1 MSKRILSFDEFLTEN
16 DMKSAKLFNVASI
29 GYIPALILEGGA
41 AGHMMH
47 PFDDNSL
54 TFGDFKKIVDGAL
67 QGKLDFE
74 EQPTEKTDGQNL
86 FVTIKDGKAHFARNK
101 GQMISPID
109 LRGITN
115 MFSDHPSGGVRDTF
129 TLAAQDLASALEKL
143 KDQSVFNDGKSFI
156 NLELIYSSNAN
167 VINYDRDVIQFHG
180 VSHTD
185 GEGNIINVDGSLAPK
200 IVKQLES
207 IKAHIQNTFTIIP
220 PQILKIA
227 KDVNF
232 DDRVNYYYKKIE
244 ALKKVYNLQD
254 TDEVSRYHDEW
265 WKNLINKDFSNLTD
279 DVKHGL
285 LLRWAYNDKKTL
297 GIKDIKKMV
306 DDSQMKAI
314 KDYDSPK
321 NIKAKQKENMRP
333 FEDLFLELGSDV
345 LKNVANFVAA
355 NPKKEMQR
363 LHTQIR
369 SEASKIKKN
378 GDLSQIE
385 RVERELARL
394 ERIGGVE
401 SIMPTEGLV
410 FKLNGKLFK
419 LTGTFAAINQ
429 LMGIIKY
436 GR

>member
-1 MSKRILSFDEFLTEN
+1 MRTRILSFDDFLTEN
-16 DMKSAKLFNVASI
+16 DIKGGKLFNVSSV
-29 GYIPALILEGGA
+29 GFIPALILEGGA

-54 TFGDFKKIVDGAL
+54 TFGDFKTIVDGAL

-74 EQPTEKTDGQNL
+74 EQVTEKTDGQNL
-86 FVTIKDGKAHFARNK
+86 FVTVKNGKAHFARNK
-101 GQMISPID
+101 GQMISPLD
-109 LRGITN
+109 LKGIFS
-115 MFSDHPSGGVRDTF
+115 MFADHPAEGVRNTF
-129 TLAAQDLASALEKL
+129 TLAAKDLASALEKL
-143 KDQSVFNDGKSFI
+143 KDQSIFNDGKSFI
-156 NLELIYSSNAN
+156 NLELIYSANSN

-185 GEGNIINVDGSLAPK
+185 GEGNITEVDGSLAPR
-200 IVKQLES
+200 IVKELES
-207 IKAHIQNTFTIIP
+207 IKAHVQNTFTIIP

-227 KDVNF
+227 RDINF
-232 DDRVNYYYKKIE
+232 DDRVKYYYKKIE
-244 ALKKVYNLQD
+244 GLRNVYKLQD
-254 TDEVSRYHDEW
+254 TDVVSRYHDEW
-265 WKNLINKDFSNLTD
+265 WRNVVNKEFPGLSEEVKNGLTQ
-279 DVKHGL
+279 
-285 LLRWAYNDKKTL
+285 RWAYNDKKTL
-297 GIKDIKKMV
+297 SINDIKKIV
-306 DDSQMKAI
+306 DDNQMKAI
-314 KDYDSPK
+314 REYDSPK
-321 NIKAKQKENMRP
+321 NIKSKQKENMRP

-345 LKNVANFVAA
+345 LKNVANLVAA

-363 LHTQIR
+363 LHSQIR
-369 SEASKIKKN
+369 SEAAKLRKG

-385 RVERELARL
+385 RVEKELDRL
-394 ERIGGVE
+394 ERIGGIE